1 MNMIVTNASAKK
13 NFYPTPETVIEKM
26 LKYIDLSRVKT
37 VLEPSAGSGNI
48 IYGLGKVSDN
58 TIDVDAVEIDPNLRG
73 VLNRTFK
80 SDYANELYAEL
91 MEINERKREK
101 KESDEDLIRESEIRK
116 EMKILK
122 RINFRIVHDD
132 FLTYHTHKKY
142 DLIIMNPPFDKGDA
156 HLLHAI
162 ELLGNGGQL
171 CCLLNSETLNNPYS
185 IKRQH
190 LSNMLDQFNAKI
202 IDMGI
207 CFQDSERPTGV
218 SVSMVVL
225 SRPTEVYQSDIWE
238 RLKTSK
244 EYKEENIDPQD
255 LTVSDFIE
263 AKVRQFEME
272 VNAGISLLKEFWGMI
287 PYLENDTDQYA
298 SPVLSVQ
305 VNGKSVDRGDTNQ
318 LLQAIRA
325 KYWRNLL
332 VNPKFMSK
340 MTSEIRGKYTGMVDT
355 LASYDFSVFNIKQIM
370 FDIQK
375 QLMDNIDDEIM
386 KLFDKL
392 SAQYSWYPECRN
404 NIHYYNGW
412 ATNKAHKVN
421 KKVIIPC
428 SDVFSSWSGKFW
440 AYRAFDLL
448 SDIEKVLN
456 YLMAAPETD
465 MESLQRIVFDYEGK
479 TSVRNIKC
487 KYFTVSFFKKGTVH
501 IKFDNL
507 SALNRLNIFCS
518 QKRGWLPPCYGKKT
532 YESMQR
538 EEKEIV
544 DVFHGDGTNGSGKDT
559 YNDILNRKD
568 YYLSG
573 ASVAVNLLEV

>member
-1 MNMIVTNASAKK
+1 MVW
-13 NFYPTPETVIEKM
+13 
-26 LKYIDLSRVKT
+26 
-37 VLEPSAGSGNI
+37 
-48 IYGLGKVSDN
+48 GKVSDD

-218 SVSMVVL
+218 SVSMIVL
-225 SRPTEVYQSDIWE
+225 SKPTEVYQSDIWE
-238 RLKTSK
+238 RLKTAK
-244 EYKEENIDPQD
+244 EYQDEDIDPQD

-287 PYLENDTDQYA
+287 PYLEHDTDQYA

-305 VNGKSVDRGDTNQ
+305 VNGKSVDRGATNQ

-392 SAQYSWYPECRN
+392 SAQHSWYPECGN

-412 ATNKAHKVN
+412 ATNGSQSQQK
-421 KKVIIPC
+421 
-428 SDVFSSWSGKFW
+428 G
-440 AYRAFDLL
+440 Y
-448 SDIEKVLN
+448 
-456 YLMAAPETD
+456 Y
-465 MESLQRIVFDYEGK
+465 SLQ
-479 TSVRNIKC
+479 
-487 KYFTVSFFKKGTVH
+487 
-501 IKFDNL
+501 
-507 SALNRLNIFCS
+507 
-518 QKRGWLPPCYGKKT
+518 
-532 YESMQR
+532 
-538 EEKEIV
+538 
-544 DVFHGDGTNGSGKDT
+544 
-559 YNDILNRKD
+559 
-568 YYLSG
+568 
-573 ASVAVNLLEV
+573 